1 MSRLKLHQL
10 SRITGHVAWWV
21 FVVATI
27 FAGGITWLGNDHE
40 YQHPPFLLRSD
51 EWMVYSTV
59 PESSQA
65 TAEYVDVAV
74 ALPYEWWRDGE
85 SLSAAMF
92 MVVMIAAVV
101 EAASARRLWRGLI
114 TVGAPCVALGL
125 LVIATPGTDAE
136 SDMTTALVLV
146 LVAVAVREVWARCF
160 ATRKV

>member
-1 MSRLKLHQL
+1 MSRPKVHLVARLA
-10 SRITGHVAWWV
+10 GHAAWWV
-21 FVVATI
+21 FVVATL

-85 SLSAAMF
+85 LLSAAMF
-92 MVVMIAAVV
+92 VLVMIAAVV
-101 EAASARRLWRGLI
+101 EAAAARRLWRGLI

-125 LVIATPGTDAE
+125 LVIATPDTDVE
-136 SDMTTALVLV
+136 SDMTAALVLV

-160 ATRKV
+160 APRTV